1 MLPKGKFDFKNV
13 AKNLADD
20 HISKK
25 KYDKKCQHF
34 WINKHFIV
42 KRDGNGEAE
51 KTVHQKC
58 AKCNEERTEHKKYSD
73 TRIIYNDK

>member
-13 AKNLADD
+13 AKNLSNDV
-20 HISKK
+20 SKK
-25 KYDKKCQHF
+25 HHEKCQHF

-42 KRDGNGEAE
+42 KRDGKGEAE